1 MQLANLSNPKENKM
15 KSKTDSWKLNFF
27 KKKMWKTKMS
37 CQAFLWIFKLY
48 LSSDERGKHAKISKM
63 ALAAR
68 CASIKSWNATRKL
81 IKSRRKQNEI
91 QNSFMK
97 IELFLKKKVKNE
109 NQLCNMLAFLSNL
122 NVYFEQL
129 QAKET
134 SSNSKNGVSGKVRTP
149 KIFKCNS
156 QTYQIQ
162 KKTKWNPKQIH
173 ENWTFLKKKVKNENL
188 LSSVFMQF
196 EAISW
201 ALTSQRNKVGFQK
214 WR

>member
-1 MQLANLSNPKENKM
+1 MQLANLSNPEENKM

-27 KKKMWKTKMS
+27 WKKKWKTK
-37 CQAFLWIFKLY
+37 I
-48 LSSDERGKHAKISKM
+48 SS
-63 ALAAR
+63 
-68 CASIKSWNATRKL
+68 
-81 IKSRRKQNEI
+81 
-91 QNSFMK
+91 
-97 IELFLKKKVKNE
+97 V
-109 NQLCNMLAFLSNL
+109 AFLSNL

-134 SSNSKNGVSGKVRTP
+134 SSNSKNGGSGKVRTP
-149 KIFKCNS
+149 KIFKCNC

-162 KKTKWNPKQIH
+162 QKTKWNPKQIYKT
-173 ENWTFLKKKVKNENL
+173 WTFLKKKVKNENL